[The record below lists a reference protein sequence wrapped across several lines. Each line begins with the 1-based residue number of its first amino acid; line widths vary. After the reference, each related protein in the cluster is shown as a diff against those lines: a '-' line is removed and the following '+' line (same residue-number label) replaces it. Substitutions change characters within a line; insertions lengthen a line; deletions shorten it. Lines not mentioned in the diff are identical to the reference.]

1 MDEGDHNVPEE
12 PGTLEQCAVALRAH
26 FAHRLPEQ
34 PHGARARTTAVR
46 PARAGHGGA
55 GERGGLSHLRSQDR
69 RHRRLLGGQLP
80 RPSDAAGK
88 HIYPGERGAL
98 PNLRARD
105 RPECRVLGYDRD
117 RANPRRA
124 EGRNATRVRGAAE
137 KYPTGTLSGTKTVAA
152 VNGSAFNALAPSVSP

>member
-1 MDEGDHNVPEE
+1 M
-12 PGTLEQCAVALRAH
+12 
-26 FAHRLPEQ
+26 
-34 PHGARARTTAVR
+34 
-46 PARAGHGGA
+46 
-55 GERGGLSHLRSQDR
+55 
-69 RHRRLLGGQLP
+69 
-80 RPSDAAGK
+80 
-88 HIYPGERGAL
+88 
-98 PNLRARD
+98 RARD